1 MAHNSDKKKNA
12 TAAVLQRADFIK
24 FITEAVIAKYG
35 PSYATPQSMGNKWR
49 EQIAYATEIEQFLI
63 AQSRLYLRVTN
74 FGDESKATNP
84 AFLKALVNEMA
95 DYLSKYTMRAKEGML
110 RKDAEKA
117 LKRALFDNNSYIQ
130 GMLLYQSGK
139 RHMRKTHTPAEI
151 RVQQNKQKKK
161 ANNARNKTVATQV
174 HILFIEANDF
184 RKKR

>member
-1 MAHNSDKKKNA
+1 MAHNSDKKKNV
-12 TAAVLQRADFIK
+12 TAAVLQRADFIR

-49 EQIAYATEIEQFLI
+49 EQIAYSAEIEQFLI

-117 LKRALFDNNSYIQ
+117 LKRALFDNNSHIQ

-139 RHMRKTHTPAEI
+139 REMRKTHTTRQI
-151 RVQQNKQKKK
+151 RTQKQKKEK
-161 ANNARNKTVATQV
+161 QERRIKNQDVANQV
-174 HILFIEANDF
+174 HFIFIEVNGY
-184 RKKR
+184 RKRR

>member
-1 MAHNSDKKKNA
+1 MAHNSTKKQKVS
-12 TAAVLQRADFIK
+12 AAVLQRADFIR
-24 FITEAVIAKYG
+24 FITEAVIAQYG
-35 PSYATPQSMGNKWR
+35 PSYATPQSLGNRWR
-49 EQIAYATEIEQFLI
+49 DVIPYSAEVEQFLI
-63 AQSRLYLRVTN
+63 SQSRLYLRVTN

-84 AFLKALVNEMA
+84 GFLKALVNEMA

-110 RKDAEKA
+110 RRDAEKA

-139 RHMRKTHTPAEI
+139 RHMRKTHTTAEI

-161 ANNARNKTVATQV
+161 ANKAHNKTVATQV
-174 HILFIEANDF
+174 HILFVEANDF